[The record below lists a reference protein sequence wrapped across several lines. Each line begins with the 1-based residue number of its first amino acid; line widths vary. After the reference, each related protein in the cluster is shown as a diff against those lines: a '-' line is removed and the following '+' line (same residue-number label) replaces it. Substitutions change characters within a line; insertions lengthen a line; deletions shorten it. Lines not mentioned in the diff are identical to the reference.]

1 MASMIFTFFALL
13 VFGFVQYVLR
23 LAHYR
28 LSDMDDSRDGVTY
41 RTLIVVA
48 AALCWTMIVA
58 ACGVLGLVYR

>member
-23 LAHYR
+23 LAHDR
-28 LSDMDDSRDGVTY
+28 LFDMDDSRDGVTH
-41 RTLIVVA
+41 RTLIIVA

-58 ACGVLGLVYR
+58 ACGILFFVYR